1 MKNNTTAVMNKTAT
15 ICLGF
20 LTICVVIYILKIGKM
35 ILLPFVIA
43 VCLWYLI
50 NSLQAIIKSIS
61 VKGHS
66 LPSFICYV
74 IALCIIT
81 GVVFG
86 ISSIVVSNISA
97 VLKDIPNYQ
106 DKLQLLIEKVA
117 ERFHY
122 NGDATIKNLVRKV
135 NYASMFSSL
144 ASALQDMT
152 KNIFLVLIYVIF
164 LFMEQANFGRK
175 IDIFFSSMAPDRQL
189 GRVMSE
195 GVGSIRKY
203 IGVKTVA
210 SLVTALL
217 SYLIMSWCK
226 LDYAAFWALLIFL
239 FNYIPSIGSI
249 VATAIPAILSL
260 VQFEHPLVPFI
271 CVAGGITAIQFL
283 IGNILEPRFLGTS
296 LNISPLVVLLSLAFW
311 GAIWGIA
318 GMLLCVPI
326 MSIAIMLFAQFD
338 STRPIAILLSGNG
351 RVTVFR
357 KDGKSEEKDT

>member
-1 MKNNTTAVMNKTAT
+1 MKDNTIAVMNKTIAV
-15 ICLGF
+15 CLGF
-20 LTICVVIYILKIGKM
+20 LTLCVVIYILKIGKT
-35 ILLPFVIA
+35 ILLPLVIA

-50 NSLQAIIKSIS
+50 NSLQAIIKSVSI
-61 VKGHS
+61 KGYS
-66 LPSFICYV
+66 LPSFICYI
-74 IALCIIT
+74 IALCIIS
-81 GVVFG
+81 GVVWG

-97 VLKDIPNYQ
+97 VVKDIPVYQ
-106 DKLQLLIEKVA
+106 DKLQLLIEKTA

-122 NGDATIKNLVRKV
+122 TGDATLRNLIRKI
-135 NYASMFSSL
+135 NYTSMFSSL

-152 KNIFLVLIYVIF
+152 KNTFLVLIYVIF

-175 IDIFFSSMAPDRQL
+175 LELFFSSVAPDRQL
-189 GRVMSE
+189 GRVMAE
-195 GVGSIRKY
+195 GISAMRKY

-217 SYLIMSWCK
+217 SFLIMHCCH

-249 VATAIPAILSL
+249 VATAIPAVLTL
-260 VQFEHPLVPFI
+260 VQFESPLVPFI
-271 CVAGGITAIQFL
+271 CVAGGITAVQFL

-338 STRPIAILLSGNG
+338 ATRPIAILLSGNG
-351 RVTVFR
+351 RVIVFK
-357 KDGKSEEKDT
+357 KDGMSEEKED